1 MSRTVRLRDIA
12 QYLGISVSTV
22 SLALRESP
30 QIAEETRERV
40 IDAAQ
45 QLGYTYRQ
53 RPVGRGIGRIAYLSN
68 LDPDNIFS
76 SAVLSGVESECRK
89 LKIAL
94 DYSRIDADAAA
105 LPEWYG
111 NAGGLL
117 LMGNMSRETVLQLQ
131 ELGLPMVLVDNNL
144 PTLGLD
150 RVLIENVGGIY
161 RAVEYLYGLGHR
173 QIAFLN
179 LNRPF
184 TSLPERLIGY
194 RQAVAEL
201 NIEPLVISSPTVQ
214 VSDISAALAQARAGG
229 MHYTAIIAANDL
241 TAISVLHALQ
251 DAGVRVPD
259 DVSLIGFDDLE
270 LAAVMRPALTTCRVH
285 RELMGAIS
293 VQRLIARAAES
304 AAPPLA
310 LVLDAPLIERQS
322 TRAVG

>member
-1 MSRTVRLRDIA
+1 MSRPVRLRDIA

-22 SLALRESP
+22 SLALREST

-53 RPVGRGIGRIAYLSN
+53 RPVGRVIGRIAYLTN
-68 LDPDNIFS
+68 LEPDNIFS
-76 SAVLSGVESECRK
+76 SAVLSGVESACRK

-94 DYSRIDADAAA
+94 DFSRIDDDLAGVA
-105 LPEWYG
+105 ERYG
-111 NAGGLL
+111 DAGGLL
-117 LMGNMSRETVLQLQ
+117 LMGNMGRTTVVQLQ

-150 RVLIENVGGIY
+150 RVLTENVGGIY

-173 QIAFLN
+173 RIAFLN
-179 LNRPF
+179 LTRPF

-194 RQAVAEL
+194 QKGIADFNLEA
-201 NIEPLVISSPTVQ
+201 LVISSPTVQ

-229 MHYTAIIAANDL
+229 MAYTAIIAANDL

-251 DAGVRVPD
+251 DAGVCVPD
-259 DVSLIGFDDLE
+259 DISLIGFDDLE

-285 RELMGAIS
+285 RELMGALG
-293 VQRLIARAAES
+293 VQRLIERATQPD
-304 AAPPLA
+304 APPLA

-322 TRAVG
+322 VRAVG